1 MRNDQEL
8 IVKHRCPYCGRLFS
22 TVSACR
28 LHMAVCPEHK
38 RDSVTMVEF
47 TATYS
52 PGDWT
57 VYKQATVRLVTMPCA
72 NASDWTGKKR
82 AWIGPGTLCGV
93 VYTDGLKQE
102 YEQQARDE
110 ISDLLRQRA
119 QKVRAQ
125 KVSELSVCMHVLED
139 SCKKQ
144 K

>member
-8 IVKHRCPYCGRLFS
+8 IVKHRCPYCGRLFG
-22 TVSACR
+22 TVSGCR
-28 LHMAVCPEHK
+28 LHMAVCPERK

-52 PGDWT
+52 PSTWT
-57 VYKQATVRLVTMPCA
+57 VYKQATVRLVTVSCV
-72 NASDWTGKKR
+72 NAADWINKKR
-82 AWIGPGTLCGV
+82 AWMGPGILCGV

-102 YEQQARDE
+102 YEQQARAE

-119 QKVRAQ
+119 QKVRSQ

-139 SCKKQ
+139 LCRKQ